1 MKNWENYFWERKNF
15 TNFTIHQISLIMK
28 NILTT
33 TVSSILLCLSLSSF
47 SVNNAITVHWGSF
60 NGGEISKEK
69 LLSLKDNPF
78 EIGNNNPSTKIEKVS
93 IFFVQA
99 KKDAISVEIDGS
111 KINDTVIKLMS
122 QLNTKDVVRFE
133 ITYSDEKSVVHKE
146 GFTAKII

>member
-1 MKNWENYFWERKNF
+1 MVLNYFFDKEKNF

-33 TVSSILLCLSLSSF
+33 TVSCILVCLSLSSF
-47 SVNNAITVHWGSF
+47 SVNNAITAHWGSF

-99 KKDAISVEIDGS
+99 KKDAIKIEINGS
-111 KINDTVIKLMS
+111 KVNDNTITLMN
-122 QLNTKDVVRFE
+122 QLNTKDVVYFE
-133 ITYSDEKSVVHKE
+133 ITFSDEKSVVHKE